1 MTISFGLCQTKPQEC
16 FVIMPFGQ
24 KPLPNGRTYDFDEVY
39 RVVITRAIQEAGMR
53 PLRADETIGSRLI
66 QSDMFK
72 DLRDRPVVLADLSL
86 ENPNVFYE
94 LGIRHVMSPSGT
106 VLMCRKGTTLPF
118 DVETQRVIF
127 YDFDGAVLDWEEVEN
142 TVRTLKLALQEA
154 SDNEMDSPVYALLPH
169 VLRCNGSDFGPRDAS
184 TRARSDRLVKYQQ
197 GLARTWLD
205 GHVEI
210 KTLLDEHMGDD
221 FGLRAVGYYCLE
233 RLDNP
238 DVISAAPDVA
248 EKLAKAAHYDL
259 ATGLYEK
266 LKAAN
271 KLEDNDLLKYAS
283 AYADFCPDIQHVNTA
298 IGYVIEV
305 IRRPGACGGD
315 RPPATERTIA
325 LGHHRLGSLLQKKW
339 ELTDDKSD
347 LEQAIDAYGK
357 ALAHMQCLRDR
368 GAFELPGMIA
378 HTRLKLLAL
387 RRKDGL
393 DLRRQDQEGHRN
405 AILKIV
411 ERPDDDPASVS
422 YLHWA
427 QAIAL
432 ADMDDT
438 DKAREIMDAQL
449 MEDVQLAS
457 TCMEVKGRQYLTIR
471 RFLEH
476 YQDNLTNMGVISDR
490 LRIGLRS

>member
-1 MTISFGLCQTKPQEC
+1 MTISPGLCQTKPQEC

-24 KPLPNGRTYDFDEVY
+24 KPLPNGRTYDFDKVY
-39 RVVITRAIQEAGMR
+39 RVIITRAIQEAGMR
-53 PLRADETIGSRLI
+53 SLRADQTIGSGMI
-66 QSDMFK
+66 QSDMFQ

-94 LGIRHVMSPSGT
+94 LGIRHVMSRSGT

-118 DVETQRVIF
+118 DVGNQRVVF

-142 TVRTLKLALQEA
+142 TVNSLKLALQDA
-154 SDNEMDSPVYALLPH
+154 SEKLDSPVYALLPH
-169 VLRCNGSDFGPRDAS
+169 VLRCNGSGFSLKDANIC
-184 TRARSDRLVKYQQ
+184 ARSENLAKYQQ

-210 KTLLDEHMGDD
+210 KTLLDEHTGQD
-221 FGLRAVGYYCLE
+221 FGLRAVGYYCLD
-233 RLDNP
+233 RLDYP
-238 DVISAAPDVA
+238 DVIKAAPGVA

-259 ATGLYEK
+259 ATELYAK

-298 IGYVIEV
+298 IDYVTGV
-305 IRRPGACGGD
+305 IGGRRSSADD
-315 RPPATERTIA
+315 RPRPTERIIA

-339 ELTDDKSD
+339 ELTDDKTD
-347 LEQAIDAYGK
+347 LEQAIDAYDK
-357 ALAHMQCLRDR
+357 ALANMQCLRDR

-387 RRKDGL
+387 RREDGL
-393 DLRRQDQEGHRN
+393 DSRRQDQDGHRN

-411 ERPDDDPASVS
+411 ERPDDDLASVS

-438 DKAREIMDAQL
+438 DGARAIMDTQL
-449 MEDVQLAS
+449 MADVQLAS
-457 TCMEVKGRQYLTIR
+457 TCMEVRGRQYLTIR

-490 LRIGLRS
+490 LRIGLRL